1 MTFRLHSAERKITI
15 AVEVEELGD
24 VGIRGVASFHSPDP
38 VPDLGVPNPEEVQ
51 NQLRAILASP
61 AFHGS
66 KRCQHFLEYV
76 CEKSLAGEAG
86 ALKERTL
93 ATDVF
98 GRPPHSEMGEDTIVR
113 VGAREVRK
121 RLAQFYV
128 SPEGMASKVRL
139 ELPAG
144 SYAPEFHYTIA
155 PAEKV
160 EKDAAPPALVVAKRP
175 NRRYTVLRVVGAVGV
190 LILAAAL
197 ALWTTGVVHKTT
209 VLTRFWKPVLDS
221 NEPLLVG
228 VAHPLVYQPSI
239 RALKLSERNL
249 PPLEIP
255 MQRPLQ
261 VNPKELDGSDLIPV
275 PDQYVAFGD
284 MAAANQITAML
295 ARRSKGVRLRF
306 ANTISFADLRQ
317 TPVLL
322 VGAVTNH
329 WTMELQQSW
338 RFQFRFQPGYSAV
351 LVDTGGKA
359 NPGAER
365 HWSVIATDD
374 DSTSDD
380 YVLIC
385 RLKTA
390 STGGFMVVVAGVK
403 WFGTE
408 AAGRVVTDADQL
420 AAIVRDLPADWE
432 KKNLQVV
439 LHVRVIGNTPA
450 QPEVAAWH
458 VW

>member
-1 MTFRLHSAERKITI
+1 M
-15 AVEVEELGD
+15 GD
-24 VGIRGVASFHSPDP
+24 VGIKGVASFHPPDP
-38 VPDLGVPNPEEVQ
+38 VPDLGIPKPEEIQ

-66 KRCQHFLEYV
+66 RRCQHFLEYV

-128 SPEGMASKVRL
+128 SPEGMASKVRV

-144 SYAPEFHYTIA
+144 SYAPEFHYNNA

-160 EKDAAPPALVVAKRP
+160 ETAAPALVVAKRP
-175 NRRYTVLRVVGAVGV
+175 NRRFTVRRVVGAAVV
-190 LILAAAL
+190 LILAVAL
-197 ALWTTGVVHKTT
+197 ALWTGVAHKAT

-228 VAHPLVYQPSI
+228 MAHPLVYHPSV

-255 MQRPLQ
+255 MQRPLR

-284 MAAANQITAML
+284 MVAANQITAML
-295 ARRSKGVRLRF
+295 ARRSKSVRLRS

-338 RFQFRFQPGYSAV
+338 RFQFRFQPGYSSV

-365 HWSVIATDD
+365 NWSVLASND

-385 RLKTA
+385 RLKNA

-420 AAIVRDLPADWE
+420 AAIVRDLPPDWE
-432 KKNLQVV
+432 KRNLQVV

-450 QPEVAAWH
+450 QPEVSAWH

>member
-1 MTFRLHSAERKITI
+1 MAI
-15 AVEVEELGD
+15 EVEELGD
-24 VGIRGVASFHSPDP
+24 VGIRGGPSLDP
-38 VPDLGVPNPEEVQ
+38 VQDIDIPKPEEVHD
-51 NQLRAILASP
+51 QLRVVLASP

-76 CEKSLAGEAG
+76 CQRSLAGEAG

-98 GRPPHSEMGEDTIVR
+98 GRPPHSELGEDTIVR

-128 SPEGMASKVRL
+128 SPEGMASKVRIA
-139 ELPAG
+139 LPSG
-144 SYAPEFHYTIA
+144 SYAPEFHYAMA
-155 PAEKV
+155 PVETV
-160 EKDAAPPALVVAKRP
+160 EKDAAPPALVVANRP
-175 NRRYTVLRVVGAVGV
+175 KRRYTAMRVVGAAGV
-190 LILAAAL
+190 LIVVAAL
-197 ALWTTGVVHKTT
+197 AVWTGVAHKST

-221 NEPLLVG
+221 NEPLLIG
-228 VAHPLVYQPSI
+228 IAHPLVYHPSI
-239 RALKLSERNL
+239 RALKLSEKNL
-249 PPLEIP
+249 PPLEMP
-255 MQRPLQ
+255 MQRPLR
-261 VNPKELDGSDLIPV
+261 VNPKQLDGSDLIPV

-295 ARRSKGVRLRF
+295 ARRSKSVRLRF

-329 WTMELQQSW
+329 WTMELQQGW

-351 LVDTGGKA
+351 LVDTTGKT

-365 HWSVIATDD
+365 HWSVLATDD

-420 AAIVRDLPADWE
+420 TAMVRDLPADWE

>member
-1 MTFRLHSAERKITI
+1 MNSCLHSAERKITI
-15 AVEVEELGD
+15 AIEVEELGD
-24 VGIRGVASFHSPDP
+24 VGIRGVTSLHAPSP
-38 VPDLGVPNPEEVQ
+38 VPDLAIPNPEEVQ
-51 NQLRAILASP
+51 NQLRLILASP

-93 ATDVF
+93 AIDVF
-98 GRPPHSEMGEDTIVR
+98 GRPPRSELGEDTIVR

-128 SPEGMASKVRL
+128 SPEGMASKVRV

-144 SYAPEFHYTIA
+144 SYAPEFHYNNA
-155 PAEKV
+155 PVEKV
-160 EKDAAPPALVVAKRP
+160 EHEAAPPAVVVAKRP
-175 NRRYTVLRVVGAVGV
+175 NRRRTVMRVVGAAGV

-197 ALWTTGVVHKTT
+197 ALWTGVAHKAT
-209 VLTRFWKPVLDS
+209 VLTRFWKPVFDS
-221 NEPLLVG
+221 NEPLLIG
-228 VAHPLVYQPSI
+228 VAHPLVYHPSI

-255 MQRPLQ
+255 MQRALR

-275 PDQYVAFGD
+275 PDEYVAFGD
-284 MAAANQITAML
+284 MAAVNQITALL
-295 ARRSKGVRLRF
+295 ARRSKNVRLRF

-329 WTMELQQSW
+329 WTMELQQNW

-351 LVDTGGKA
+351 LVDTADKA
-359 NPGAER
+359 HPGAER
-365 HWSVIATDD
+365 QWSVPATND

-385 RLKTA
+385 RLKSA
-390 STGGFMVVVAGVK
+390 STGGFIVVVSGVK

-432 KKNLQVV
+432 KRNLQVV
-439 LHVRVIGNTPA
+439 LHVRVIGNTAA

>member
-1 MTFRLHSAERKITI
+1 
-15 AVEVEELGD
+15 V
-24 VGIRGVASFHSPDP
+24 
-38 VPDLGVPNPEEVQ
+38 
-51 NQLRAILASP
+51 ILASP

-66 KRCQHFLEYV
+66 KRCQQFLEYV
-76 CEKSLAGEAG
+76 CEKSLIGEAG
-86 ALKERTL
+86 ALKERTV

-98 GRPPHSEMGEDTIVR
+98 GRPPRSELGEDTIVR

-128 SPEGMASKVRL
+128 SPEGMASKVRV

-144 SYAPEFHYTIA
+144 SYAPEFHYNSA
-155 PAEKV
+155 PVEKV
-160 EKDAAPPALVVAKRP
+160 EKDPPPVLVVAKRP
-175 NRRYTVLRVVGAVGV
+175 KRRRTVMRVVGTALV
-190 LILAAAL
+190 LIVAAAL
-197 ALWTTGVVHKTT
+197 ALWTSLAHKTT

-228 VAHPLVYQPSI
+228 MAHPLVYHPSM
-239 RALKLSERNL
+239 RALKLSEKNL
-249 PPLEIP
+249 PLLETP
-255 MQRPLQ
+255 MQRALR
-261 VNPKELDGSDLIPV
+261 VNPKDLDGSDLIPV

-284 MAAANQITAML
+284 MMAANQITAML
-295 ARRSKGVRLRF
+295 ARRSKSVRLRF
-306 ANTISFADLRQ
+306 ANTLSFADLRQ

-322 VGAVTNH
+322 VGAVTNR
-329 WTMELQQSW
+329 WTMELQQNW

-351 LVDTGGKA
+351 LVDTADKA

-365 HWSVIATDD
+365 HWSVPATND

-385 RLKTA
+385 RLKNA
-390 STGGFMVVVAGVK
+390 STGGFVVVVAGVK

-408 AAGRVVTDADQL
+408 EAGRVVTDADQL
-420 AAIVRDLPADWE
+420 AAILHDVRADWE
-432 KKNLQVV
+432 KRNLQVV
-439 LHVRVIGNTPA
+439 LHVRVIGNTAA
-450 QPEVAAWH
+450 QPEVAALH

>member
-175 NRRYTVLRVVGAVGV
+175 NRRYTVLRV
-190 LILAAAL
+190 
-197 ALWTTGVVHKTT
+197 
-209 VLTRFWKPVLDS
+209 DS